1 MSGPRTDRPAGRQVA
16 RRSRDGYSF
25 APRRELLLS
34 AVTKV
39 AKSTDRNCV
48 SALPQRAMPVHCHP
62 RFPSRNR
69 RFPDRCRSPDCAC
82 TAFRCRCLLL
92 RQKLFVLPC
101 RRLRNNYIL
110 CPTGTPTFA
119 ALRRQRRDLIIANPV
134 EANTPTVAGQAVAEA
149 SAPVNA
155 GTVLLTDSDDRC
167 TPPASTHRQ
176 ICTCPPRA
184 KGPLDR
190 RSKWFSLVTFFLQ
203 KKKVTRAGARNAP
216 SRARRRNTCSPPPAL
231 SLT

>member
-1 MSGPRTDRPAGRQVA
+1 MSPRSGV
-16 RRSRDGYSF
+16 SVVFVSDGDSF

-39 AKSTDRNCV
+39 AKSTGRNCV

-69 RFPDRCRSPDCAC
+69 RFPDRCRSPDCAS

-101 RRLRNNYIL
+101 RRLRNNYTL

-119 ALRRQRRDLIIANPV
+119 ALRRQRRDLIIAKNDQRTSPYPLT
-134 EANTPTVAGQAVAEA
+134 ASAAAAQAVQAIPEPTMLPTA
-149 SAPVNA
+149 LHARVHTAKSALPTA
-155 GTVLLTDSDDRC
+155 RQGTLR
-167 TPPASTHRQ
+167 P
-176 ICTCPPRA
+176 
-184 KGPLDR
+184 
-190 RSKWFSLVTFFLQ
+190 
-203 KKKVTRAGARNAP
+203 
-216 SRARRRNTCSPPPAL
+216 
-231 SLT
+231 